1 MHDTIVKMKDGRS
14 FKGALHYFRPRWG
27 WMSLMAGPDDAIN
40 RGLPIPFR
48 LMESAITLNERLSLR
63 VIGDCDEL
71 ARARESGWNPNM
83 DPMVVRD
90 GVTLGTHAVALP
102 NFLETPLDSG
112 DRDWGATLDGTR
124 LVEEIWHR
132 DGASRRSLLVRRKD
146 KVGKPLEQGEIC
158 TVAQAGNRTIWEMIF
173 SQMDGDEI
181 GWFWARH
188 EKPGVAL

>member
-40 RGLPIPFR
+40 RGLPLAFC
-48 LMESAITLNERLSLR
+48 LMESATTLNERLSVH

-71 ARARESGWNPNM
+71 ARARESGWSPST
-83 DPMVVRD
+83 DPMVVRN
-90 GVTLGTHAVALP
+90 GVAIGTHAVAIRA
-102 NFLETPLDSG
+102 FLETQLYCD
-112 DRDWGATLDGTR
+112 DCDWVSALDGTR
-124 LVEEIWHR
+124 LVEEIWHS
-132 DGASRRSLLVRRKD
+132 DGHARRSLLVRHKD

-158 TVAQAGNRTIWEMIF
+158 TVAQAGTGTIWEMIF
-173 SQMDGDEI
+173 SQMETDEV

-188 EKPGVAL
+188 EKPGVAP